1 MLFRLRAIVFLLSAS
16 AALATAGE
24 KPWIEVRSPHF
35 RVLTNGGTKD
45 ARRVAHEFEQ
55 MRYVFATQF
64 PTFRLE
70 SGAPLLVLA
79 ARDEPT
85 EKVLEP
91 ALWKIKGAKPVGE
104 FHHGWEKQYVVVRLD
119 TWGQGAHELVY
130 HEYTH
135 SILHLNAHWPPGLA
149 GRGHG

>member
-55 MRYVFATQF
+55 MRYIFATQF
-64 PTFRLE
+64 PT
-70 SGAPLLVLA
+70 SVGIGC
-79 ARDEPT
+79 PT
-85 EKVLEP
+85 AGSRSP
-91 ALWKIKGAKPVGE
+91 RRTHRKGAGTGIVE
-104 FHHGWEKQYVVVRLD
+104 D
-119 TWGQGAHELVY
+119 QG
-130 HEYTH
+130 
-135 SILHLNAHWPPGLA
+135 S
-149 GRGHG
+149 